1 MDEKITYNLR
11 EEWVEKYLSKIA
23 SVMMEASEHA
33 KTVGEVMLMRKFSE
47 VVENYLSFD
56 EEGDPDETIRN

>member
-33 KTVGEVMLMRKFSE
+33 ETVGEVMLMRKFSE
-47 VVENYLSFD
+47 VVENYLSFN
-56 EEGDPDETIRN
+56 EEGDPDEAIRN

>member
-11 EEWVEKYLSKIA
+11 EEWVENYLSKIA
-23 SVMMEASEHA
+23 SVIMEASEHA
-33 KTVGEVMLMRKFSE
+33 ETVGEVMLMRKFSE

-56 EEGDPDETIRN
+56 EEGDTDEAI

>member
-33 KTVGEVMLMRKFSE
+33 ETLGEVMLMRKFSE

-56 EEGDPDETIRN
+56 EEGDPDEAIRN